1 MNFRLSFFVLPFLF
15 ATNACMPSQSVA
27 AVQPIATI
35 KEAKITHRA
44 NEIRQMIKMHRI
56 IQASMIVGSGA
67 MIVGSGAMKLMQLY
81 QFFRAGQS
89 FFGKEKVAIEP
100 ESNKGKV
107 ASEVQNEIKAPVSEN
122 TDGILASSLKSL
134 ESGVRMFGF
143 GVKNLFFYKDGWFIL
158 FGLFGGTVVKKLVN
172 QYMHPDTLRWFV
184 YAHVPYKRTV
194 RLMNGFIEKL
204 EDGQLPDIQK
214 KFYHESFINAA
225 NQLVEY
231 VEKICGYIAYKSD
244 FLPDIQR
251 TTGYSIGRYLF
262 NCTNSWSREITEL
275 LNKEDVN
282 YQVIR
287 TSTIGFTAEIKQQL
301 EHFASIESESKE
313 DRLRVKYAA
322 QI

>member
-15 ATNACMPSQSVA
+15 ATNACASSQPVA
-27 AVQPIATI
+27 AVLPIATV
-35 KEAKITHRA
+35 KEAKIAHRA
-44 NEIRQMIKMHRI
+44 NEIRQMIKRHRI

-67 MIVGSGAMKLMQLY
+67 MQLMQLY
-81 QFFRAGQS
+81 QIGQIV
-89 FFGKEKVAIEP
+89 FGKGEVAVESKPEIEEKA
-100 ESNKGKV
+100 ES
-107 ASEVQNEIKAPVSEN
+107 PVVKN
-122 TDGILASSLKSL
+122 AGGILVSSLKSL
-134 ESGVRMFGF
+134 GSGVGQLGS
-143 GVKNLFFYKDGWFIL
+143 GVKNLFFSKKGWFVL
-158 FGLFGGTVVKKLVN
+158 FRLFASTGTMIITQKLVDW
-172 QYMHPDTLRWFV
+172 YMHPDTLHWFV

-204 EDGQLPDIQK
+204 EDGQLLDTQK

-244 FLPDIQR
+244 SLPGIQR

-282 YQVIR
+282 YRAIK